1 MAKKQFKAES
11 KKLLDMMINSI
22 YTHKEIFLRELISN
36 ASDAIDKLYY
46 QGLSDDKMG
55 LAREDFFIRIDLD
68 HDARTLTIS
77 DNGIGMTDKE
87 LESNLGTIARSGSL
101 DFKENNEAKE
111 NIDIIGQFGVGFYSA
126 FMVSDKVVVTSRPFG
141 EDKAWRWTSEG
152 ADGYTIEEC
161 DKPDR
166 GTEIVLYIK
175 QDTEDDKYE
184 DYLNQYTIA
193 GLVRKYSDYISY
205 PIKMDFETT
214 RMKAGTG
221 IEDENGNQIEPEYET
236 ITETRTLNSMVPIW
250 RKNKS
255 EITSEEYN
263 HYYKERF
270 FDFNDPAAVIHTKAE
285 GQISYDALLYIPQKA
300 SFDYY
305 TREYEKGL
313 ALYTNGVLI
322 MDKCADLLPDYFS
335 FVKGV
340 VDSADLSLNI
350 SREMLQ
356 HDRQLKLIEKNIE
369 KKIRNELLKMQ
380 KDDREKYEKFFEE
393 FGPQIKFGIY
403 DKYGMNS
410 DTLQDLVMYYSSTEK
425 KPVTLKEY
433 VERMKPEQ
441 DKIYYACGQ
450 SIAMI
455 DALPQ
460 TDAVK
465 DKGFEIL
472 YMTDNVDEFA
482 VKAIVDYEGK
492 TFVNICT
499 DNLDMDNE
507 EEKEALKKK
516 NEESKDV
523 LEVIKEA
530 LGDDVAEVRFTNK
543 LRNYPV
549 CLTSEGEISIEME
562 KTLNAMPTGEKVKAK
577 VAMEINADHP
587 IADKLKAIA
596 EDKAKL
602 ADYAKLLY
610 AQARLISGLQI
621 ENPAEISE
629 LVCELM

>member
-1 MAKKQFKAES
+1 MR
-11 KKLLDMMINSI
+11 NS
-22 YTHKEIFLRELISN
+22 
-36 ASDAIDKLYY
+36 D
-46 QGLSDDKMG
+46 Q
-55 LAREDFFIRIDLD
+55 
-68 HDARTLTIS
+68 
-77 DNGIGMTDKE
+77 
-87 LESNLGTIARSGSL
+87 
-101 DFKENNEAKE
+101 
-111 NIDIIGQFGVGFYSA
+111 
-126 FMVSDKVVVTSRPFG
+126 
-141 EDKAWRWTSEG
+141 
-152 ADGYTIEEC
+152 
-161 DKPDR
+161 
-166 GTEIVLYIK
+166 
-175 QDTEDDKYE
+175 
-184 DYLNQYTIA
+184 
-193 GLVRKYSDYISY
+193 
-205 PIKMDFETT
+205 
-214 RMKAGTG
+214 
-221 IEDENGNQIEPEYET
+221 
-236 ITETRTLNSMVPIW
+236 
-250 RKNKS
+250 
-255 EITSEEYN
+255 
-263 HYYKERF
+263 
-270 FDFNDPAAVIHTKAE
+270 
-285 GQISYDALLYIPQKA
+285 
-300 SFDYY
+300 
-305 TREYEKGL
+305 
-313 ALYTNGVLI
+313 
-322 MDKCADLLPDYFS
+322 
-335 FVKGV
+335 
-340 VDSADLSLNI
+340 
-350 SREMLQ
+350 
-356 HDRQLKLIEKNIE
+356 
-369 KKIRNELLKMQ
+369 
-380 KDDREKYEKFFEE
+380 
-393 FGPQIKFGIY
+393 QIKFGIY

-507 EEKEALKKK
+507 EEKEALQKK

-596 EDKAKL
+596 EDKTKL

-629 LVCELM
+629 LICELM